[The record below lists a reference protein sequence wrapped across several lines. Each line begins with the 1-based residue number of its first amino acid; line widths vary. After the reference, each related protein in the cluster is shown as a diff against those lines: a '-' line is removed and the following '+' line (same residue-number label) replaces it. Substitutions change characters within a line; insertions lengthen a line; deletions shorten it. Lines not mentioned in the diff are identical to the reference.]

1 MNMWLER
8 ENFLEREF
16 VFKDFIEALAFVV
29 KVGILAERLGHHP
42 DIIIKYNRVLIRT
55 TTHDEGNKITD
66 KDRKLAELID
76 GMA

>member
-1 MNMWLER
+1 MWLER

-16 VFKDFIEALAFVV
+16 IFKDFIEALAFVV
-29 KVGILAERLGHHP
+29 KVGILAEKLGHHP

-76 GMA
+76 GIAY